1 MNQWLDVFEKAKQG
15 DEHLRSVLERFER
28 LICARRDHDRM
39 ARIVDDSLVRPVP
52 SPLPPTLRK
61 PEIFIVLEPSS
72 YQPPHFHSQHY

>member
-39 ARIVDDSLVRPVP
+39 ARIVDDSLVRPVLSLCLRP
-52 SPLPPTLRK
+52 SEK
-61 PEIFIVLEPSS
+61 PKFL
-72 YQPPHFHSQHY
+72 